1 MKKFTFLSLAFC
13 CLTAS
18 AQQYL
23 YPADSTSRQGTEIV
37 GMRSSVKIKNDEL
50 SGAIATLQ
58 QQMLEQRAKFG
69 VDQIVEGMQCDK
81 IGQIAADATGQLL
94 ACRY

>member
-1 MKKFTFLSLAFC
+1 MKKFILLSLVFC
-13 CLTAS
+13 CFSAS
-18 AQQYL
+18 SQQYS

-50 SGAIATLQ
+50 SGTIAALQ
-58 QQMLEQRAKFG
+58 QQMLEQRTKYG
-69 VDQIVEGMQCDK
+69 VDQVAEGMQCDK
-81 IGQIAADATGQLL
+81 IGQIAADSTGQLL